1 MRRIRSAVLA
11 WLSKAKPSEGSHT
24 WVVKSTFIYETATV
38 PKQSVRE
45 QHDIAFHGDCHAVV
59 VFPPACI
66 RQFLSVDNT
75 RGDGNPRVCAD
86 GVEQPVPAAP
96 CTFAHDFFHGVG
108 LCGSLSCVAG
118 LHLVLVA
125 CVVPGVV
132 VFFSLQRLWPAEAPR
147 MGVLRFPFCQRRES
161 DVSSHASGGS
171 VHVLCFWSSVAY
183 PFREKRYGLSSRPG
197 FPILDLWS
205 FLSCQWMER
214 GLLA

>member
-1 MRRIRSAVLA
+1 M
-11 WLSKAKPSEGSHT
+11 
-24 WVVKSTFIYETATV
+24 
-38 PKQSVRE
+38 
-45 QHDIAFHGDCHAVV
+45 
-59 VFPPACI
+59 FPPACI

-132 VFFSLQRLWPAEAPR
+132 VFYSLQRLWPAEAPR
-147 MGVLRFPFCQRRES
+147 MGVLCFPFCQRRES
-161 DVSSHASGGS
+161 DVSSPTS
-171 VHVLCFWSSVAY
+171 VSALHVVCLRPSIAHS
-183 PFREKRYGLSSRPG
+183 FRKKHYSLTARAA
-197 FPILDLWS
+197 FPLLDLRS
-205 FLSCQWMER
+205 FLPRQRLECQ
-214 GLLA
+214 LLARKLGASVGPSSARL